1 MLPTRAP
8 ALVAPCT
15 AQRFRPLPCSWLD
28 PLFCIGLRGELHREH
43 LRVSP
48 KSTQSQRLLERFEK
62 SVCVCVCVRAHNT
75 VYEHS
80 CPLMLA
86 ATCKLHIVVRHL
98 CSLPH
103 IYACASIQQRKW
115 DLLLALM
122 EFALSIDDAD
132 DIIHPACQC
141 PTAQCSCRGNVRCF
155 HSNIS
160 TCVNMYVH
168 IYRYWSHEK
177 SKGRSPKLMIA
188 LFRILWPK
196 LLLNF
201 FLAATKVSQSSS
213 CSMCTEQ

>member
-1 MLPTRAP
+1 MHRTTFPP
-8 ALVAPCT
+8 ASLQLVGPSVLHRIEGRT
-15 AQRFRPLPCSWLD
+15 AQGTSTSFPKEYAISEASGK
-28 PLFCIGLRGELHREH
+28 IRE
-43 LRVSP
+43 V
-48 KSTQSQRLLERFEK
+48 
-62 SVCVCVCVRAHNT
+62 SVCVCVCVRTHNT

-155 HSNIS
+155 RSNIS

-196 LLLNF
+196 VLLNF